1 MTPDEL
7 ETTDEGKKT
16 GEDEIDTDGTSATL
30 VHENDKDKDVSGG
43 VTEEEKKEAL
53 DSFEI
58 TQECDPLTMD
68 CKELQDEAQK
78 LTKKSEAL
86 GNVIEVYDEDTPL
99 FLKATEEKSKV
110 DDSLTKVFDRA
121 FGTCVNPEKP
131 DTEKKEPEK
140 IKEE

>member
-110 DDSLTKVFDRA
+110 DGSLTKIFDRA
-121 FGTCVNPEKP
+121 FGTCITP
-131 DTEKKEPEK
+131 EKKEPEK
-140 IKEE
+140 PETEPENI